1 MFLVNITFINID
13 KITPELTAQHRS
25 QIEKEYL
32 KNKLMFGGR
41 KVPRTGGI
49 LISKHSSQKELET
62 VMNNDP
68 FILSGAV
75 SYDIIEFIPVMAS
88 EEYKQILLEN

>member
-1 MFLVNITFINID
+1 MFLVNMTFINMD

-25 QIEKEYL
+25 HIEKEYL

-49 LISKHSSQKELET
+49 LISKHSSQKALEI

-88 EEYKQILLEN
+88 GEYKQVLLEN